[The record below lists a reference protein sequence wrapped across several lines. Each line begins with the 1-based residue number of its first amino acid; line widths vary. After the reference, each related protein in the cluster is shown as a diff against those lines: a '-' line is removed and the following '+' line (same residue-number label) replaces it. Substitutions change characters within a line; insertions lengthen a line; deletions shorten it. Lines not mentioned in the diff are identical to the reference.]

1 MLLRML
7 SWISRGSSVA
17 EHANSK
23 ACYSSVKAAAKAIF
37 GFYGNLLP
45 KGLRLAT
52 LLSCD
57 GPPEFSRALI
67 ISLNIKTRVTHTC
80 FDGRM
85 RVYVCSHVCMYGC
98 MQVYR
103 IDGCSM
109 GIRCMLK
116 RGRRFAHAS
125 THINA
130 LTCLRANIAQAYMHT
145 RRYTAR
151 IHYSSACGVRDV
163 RVYKPVYVFYQSVH
177 T

>member
-98 MQVYR
+98 YAGVQNRWLQHGYTMYAKKGSEVCTCIHTYQRTYMLTCKHCTGIHAHTQVY
-103 IDGCSM
+103 G
-109 GIRCMLK
+109 
-116 RGRRFAHAS
+116 
-125 THINA
+125 THT
-130 LTCLRANIAQAYMHT
+130 LQFCLRST
-145 RRYTAR
+145 
-151 IHYSSACGVRDV
+151 
-163 RVYKPVYVFYQSVH
+163 
-177 T
+177 